1 MAPRAN
7 PRATKT
13 ISVAQPKSRV
23 QAEAATDR
31 AVEQQ
36 KTVESDSWPRG
47 SNGQPMMRVT
57 MTAAELIPTGQ
68 FANVSIGPAQVTTFI
83 DQARVLQ
90 EQESFFSDDE
100 RATLV
105 QALNEL
111 AEIVEGEVV
120 AVQRDLVLSSMQ
132 QQLAPNGGASS

>member
-1 MAPRAN
+1 
-7 PRATKT
+7 
-13 ISVAQPKSRV
+13 
-23 QAEAATDR
+23 
-31 AVEQQ
+31 
-36 KTVESDSWPRG
+36 
-47 SNGQPMMRVT
+47 